1 MYQPNKKPYSPIKHA
16 FPRRYLDPSR
26 LALIA
31 VPLLLLFFFFFRFEA
46 AETKSVTDDVRRIVR
61 PVRALPGFR
70 PLNESRIA
78 IVTFTTEQ
86 KSYTHLSLKNKAYY
100 AKKNGYDFYIDYES
114 NNHRGMMWHKFDMVQ
129 KVINGSEHD
138 WIWWM
143 DFDTLITN
151 TNIKVE
157 DILAESLANA
167 TDPDSVDYIFTP
179 DCFELN
185 AGSFLTRAS
194 PRSHTFINRVAE
206 YHKANATYEHQLSE
220 QDCMRDILFQS
231 SFMSNQFVM
240 IPQWKM
246 NAFPEE
252 IPCYDKDQKMFE
264 RGVFMLHFAG
274 AWAHVKEEDP
284 TGYLMKKYEREIIW

>member
-1 MYQPNKKPYSPIKHA
+1 MYYPSKKPYSPVKSA

-26 LALIA
+26 IVLVAI
-31 VPLLLLFFFFFRFEA
+31 VLLLIFFFRFESI
-46 AETKSVTDDVRRIVR
+46 ETTTVTDDVREIFT
-61 PVRALPGFR
+61 PASALPGFR

-86 KSYTHLSLKNKAYY
+86 KSFTHLSLKNKAYY
-100 AKKNGYDFYIDYES
+100 AKKHGYDFYIDYES
-114 NNHRGMMWHKFDMVQ
+114 NNDRGMMWHKFDMVQ
-129 KVINGSEHD
+129 KVINASEHD
-138 WIWWM
+138 WVWWM

-151 TNIKVE
+151 TNTKLEEI
-157 DILAESLANA
+157 ILESLANA

-194 PRSHTFINRVAE
+194 PRSHTFINRVID
-206 YHKANATYEHQLSE
+206 YHSANATREHQLSE

-231 SFMSNQFVM
+231 SFMEDQFVM
-240 IPQWKM
+240 VPQWKL

-252 IPCYDKDQKMFE
+252 IPCYDKDERKFE
-264 RGVFMLHFAG
+264 RGIFMLHFAG
-274 AWAHVKEEDP
+274 AWAHVEGEDP
-284 TGYLMKKYEREIIW
+284 TGFLMKKYERDIIW